1 VSESTFVLQKYD
13 GTMILQERIQI
24 MCELGDYMHSTHPD
38 WEAVQEQAS
47 RENTWFIKPFIKDA
61 IRAITDQMLTSSKLK
76 DWVSSYSI
84 PENTRNPKK
93 VGLVMAG
100 NIPLVGFFDCLCI
113 FISGH
118 TAIIKPS
125 SSDSRLIKHLIEW
138 LLNRDSRIS
147 QYFQLAERL
156 QGCDAYIATGSNQS
170 GRYFDY
176 YFGKYPH
183 IIRKNRTSVAVLNGQ
198 EGPETL
204 RLLTRDMLQYFG
216 LGCRNIT
223 QIWVPEGYSF
233 EPMLEALKSYDFLMD
248 LPAYKHN
255 YDYHLTLLIMSNRYY
270 MTNGSVVLTEN
281 PSPFSPVSQIHYQ
294 FYQPGKFPE
303 NELKNNP
310 DIQCIVGRYGIEP
323 GAAQHPGLHDYA
335 DGVDTMDFLTGLY
348 D

>member
-1 VSESTFVLQKYD
+1 
-13 GTMILQERIQI
+13 MILQERIQI
-24 MCELGDYMHSTHPD
+24 MCELGDYMQSTHPE

-47 RENTWFIKPFIKDA
+47 RENTWFIKPFIRDA

-118 TAIIKPS
+118 NAIIKPS

-138 LLNRDSRIS
+138 LLNRDSRIG

-233 EPMLEALKSYDFLMD
+233 EPLLEALKSYDFLMD

-294 FYQPGKFPE
+294 FYQPGNFPE

-310 DIQCIVGRYGIEP
+310 EIQCIVGRYGIEP

>member
-1 VSESTFVLQKYD
+1 MSESTFVLQKYD

-24 MCELGDYMHSTHPD
+24 MCELGDYMQSTHPE

-47 RENTWFIKPFIKDA
+47 RENTWFIKPFIRDA

-118 TAIIKPS
+118 NAIIKPS

-138 LLNRDSRIS
+138 LLNRDSRIG

-233 EPMLEALKSYDFLMD
+233 EPLLEALKSYDFLMD

-294 FYQPGKFPE
+294 FYQPGNFPE

-310 DIQCIVGRYGIEP
+310 EIQCIVGRYGIEP

>member
-1 VSESTFVLQKYD
+1 MRESTFVLQKYD

-24 MCELGDYMHSTHPD
+24 MCELGDYMRSAHPE
-38 WEAVQEQAS
+38 WESVQERAS
-47 RENTWFIKPFIKDA
+47 QENTWFIKPFVKDA
-61 IRAITDQMLTSSKLK
+61 IGSITNQMLSAPKLAA
-76 DWVSSYSI
+76 WVSSYSI
-84 PENTRNPKK
+84 PENTPNPKK

-125 SSDSRLIKHLIEW
+125 SSDSCLIKHLIAW
-138 LLNRDSRIS
+138 LTNRDSRMA
-147 QYFQLAERL
+147 QYFQIAERL

-183 IIRKNRTSVAVLNGQ
+183 IIRRNRTSVAVLNGQ
-198 EGPETL
+198 ESPETL
-204 RLLTRDMLQYFG
+204 QLLARDMQQYFG
-216 LGCRNIT
+216 LGCRNVT

-233 EPMLEALKSYDFLMD
+233 EPLLEALKSFDFLMD

-270 MTNGSVVLTEN
+270 MTNGMVVLTEH
-281 PSPFSPVSQIHYQ
+281 PSPFSPVSHIHYQ

-303 NELKNNP
+303 NELTNNP
-310 DIQCIVGRYGIEP
+310 DIQCIVGRNGIEP
-323 GAAQHPGLHDYA
+323 GMAQNPGLFDYA
-335 DGVDTMDFLTGLY
+335 DGVDTLAFLTSL
-348 D
+348 